1 MVKIIKL
8 DNATTIDVIKV
19 KQTPQCR
26 LLPLWGLAQWNLRIM
41 LLLLR
46 LLGLMDAT
54 MAEALPLRWTLCLAL
69 ELSFRHVL
77 FETNDQSLLHTQK
90 SHKAQLSYLAAINQ
104 DIQFAG
110 KGSWLHILKP
120 SKSLLIVI
128 LFGQRAPL
136 QGQSLFWV
144 CAYFFQ

>member
-19 KQTPQCR
+19 KQTPQSR
-26 LLPLWGLAQWNLRIM
+26 LLALWGLAQWNLRIM

-77 FETNDQSLLHTQK
+77 FETND
-90 SHKAQLSYLAAINQ
+90 
-104 DIQFAG
+104 
-110 KGSWLHILKP
+110 
-120 SKSLLIVI
+120 
-128 LFGQRAPL
+128 
-136 QGQSLFWV
+136 
-144 CAYFFQ
+144 